1 MCKSHNPALKR
12 DGRYRAR
19 PLALRYA
26 LKGNIVKATE
36 NIWNEYQSRLAAFIR
51 SKVAEDMVDDLLQEV
66 FMKIHLRI
74 SSLKDDTK
82 LESWLYQITRNAI
95 TDYYRTKRISE
106 ELPESLEQPQYQ
118 EEESIRKELSACLEP
133 MVKELPDKYR
143 TAIQLSEI
151 ENKTQKEVAEKEGI
165 SLSGAKSR
173 VQRGRAILKTMLDD
187 CCQFEINNKNQVLSY
202 EKKEKDCKFC

>member
-1 MCKSHNPALKR
+1 MAYSTIASRLRGALC
-12 DGRYRAR
+12 
-19 PLALRYA
+19 
-26 LKGNIVKATE
+26 LKGNIVKVTE
-36 NIWNEYQSRLAAFIR
+36 NIWNEYRSRLVAFIR

-74 SSLKDDTK
+74 GSLKDDTK
-82 LESWLYQITRNAI
+82 LESWLYQITRNVI
-95 TDYYRTKRISE
+95 TDYYRTKRIFE
-106 ELPESLEQPQYQ
+106 ELPEWLEQPQPK
-118 EEESIRKELSACLEP
+118 EEKSIIKELSSCLEP

-151 ENKTQKEVAEKEGI
+151 EGKTQKEVAEKEGI

-187 CCQFEINNKNQVLSY
+187 CCQFEVNNKNQVVSY
-202 EKKEKDCKFC
+202 EKKEKNCKFC

>member
-1 MCKSHNPALKR
+1 MK
-12 DGRYRAR
+12 
-19 PLALRYA
+19 
-26 LKGNIVKATE
+26 VTE
-36 NIWNEYQSRLAAFIR
+36 NIWNEYQSRLVAFIR

-74 SSLKDDTK
+74 GSLKDDTK

-95 TDYYRTKRISE
+95 TDYYRTKRIFE
-106 ELPESLEQPQYQ
+106 ELPEWLEQPQP
-118 EEESIRKELSACLEP
+118 EEEKSIIKELSSCLEP

-151 ENKTQKEVAEKEGI
+151 EGKTQKEVAEKEGI

-187 CCQFEINNKNQVLSY
+187 CCQFEVNNKNQVVSY
-202 EKKEKDCKFC
+202 EKKEKNCKFC